1 MNQSQQSPGYFLAI
15 DNGTQ
20 SVRAIVFDHNGQLI
34 TKTKIE
40 IEPYF
45 SDQPGWAE
53 QHPDYFWQAL
63 CQACAQLWQQLDI
76 PRDAIKAVS
85 LTTQR
90 ATVIPMD
97 AEGMP
102 LRPAISWLDQR
113 QVDTKPELGAVES
126 LLMRAVGAKQ
136 AVDFFHAQAEI
147 NWIAAN
153 QPALWQQVD
162 KLLLL
167 SGYHNYKL
175 TGCYT
180 DSVASQVGFLPFDF
194 EKLQWADSNDWKWRA
209 LPAIKREMLPEL
221 VAAGQTLGH
230 ISQQA
235 ADETGI
241 PVGLPLIACGSDKA
255 CEVLGSGCIDSNTG
269 SLSYGTTA
277 TFNISSA
284 KYLEAIPFH
293 PAYPGVTPGTF
304 NVEMMVPRGYW
315 MVSWFKQEFGQPE
328 QSAATQQGVS
338 PESLFDNLLQQVPAG
353 SMGLTLQPYWGAGA
367 DNEGPE
373 AKGAIIGFGDVHTRA
388 HLYRAIIEG
397 LTYALRAGKERME
410 KRSKQPITRL
420 LVSGGGSQS
429 DQIMQITADVFG
441 MPVERPHTYET
452 SALGAAIA
460 AAVGCG
466 VYPDFAS
473 AAANMTHAG
482 DRFEP
487 IADNHRVY
495 EQLYR
500 QVYLQMY
507 KRLKPSY
514 QAIRAITGYPA

>member
-1 MNQSQQSPGYFLAI
+1 MGNSNYVLAI

-20 SVRAIVFDHNGQLI
+20 SVRAMVFDGDGGLVA
-34 TKTKIE
+34 KSKVE

-45 SDQPGWAE
+45 STQPGWAE
-53 QHPDYFWQAL
+53 QQPDYFWSAL
-63 CQACAQLWQQLDI
+63 CQACQELWPQLDF
-76 PRDAIKAVS
+76 PREEIQAVS
-85 LTTQR
+85 VTTQR
-90 ATVIPMD
+90 ATAVAMGKDGKPVR
-97 AEGMP
+97 A
-102 LRPAISWLDQR
+102 AISWLDQR
-113 QVDTKPELGAVES
+113 QVDSKPKLGTFES
-126 LLMRAVGAKQ
+126 LLFTLVKAKDS
-136 AVDFFHAQAEI
+136 VDSFHAQAEA
-147 NWIAAN
+147 NWIA
-153 QPALWQQVD
+153 QKEPELWSKVD
-162 KLLLL
+162 KFLLL
-167 SGYHNYKL
+167 SGYHNYQL
-175 TGCYT
+175 TGRYT
-180 DSVASQVGFLPFDF
+180 DSIASQVGFVPFDF
-194 EKLQWADSNDWKWRA
+194 EKLEWAKSKDWKWRA
-209 LPAIKREMLPEL
+209 LPAITREMLPEL
-221 VAAGQTLGH
+221 VAAGGTLGQ
-230 ISQQA
+230 ITA
-235 ADETGI
+235 AASDQTGI
-241 PVGLPLIACGSDKA
+241 PAGLPLIACGSDKA
-255 CEVLGSGCIDSNTG
+255 CEVLGTGCLDNETG

-277 TFNISSA
+277 TFNITSD
-284 KYLEAIPFH
+284 KYLEAIPFY
-293 PAYPGVTPGTF
+293 PAYPGVIPGTF